1 MSSQVSAA
9 PTSLWDGGGSPYA
22 TNSKKFGM
30 WLFIISDSL
39 TFSALLFAY
48 TYSRVTNPDWPK
60 PFDFSPAVI
69 FSTIMTFCLLS
80 SSLTMVMAVHAMN
93 HGNRKS
99 AAGWILATMCGG
111 GAFVVLHLSEWLKLI
126 NVEHVTAFNNPWGV
140 PLFGGTFF
148 ALTGLHMT
156 HVIIGLI
163 YLAIISQGILRGKFK
178 AEDVEVSGLY
188 WHFVDLVWM
197 FIFPLV
203 YLMSA
208 RVG

>member
-1 MSSQVSAA
+1 
-9 PTSLWDGGGSPYA
+9 
-22 TNSKKFGM
+22 M

-93 HGNRKS
+93 HGNRK
-99 AAGWILATMCGG
+99 AATGWILGTMCGG
-111 GAFVVLHLSEWLKLI
+111 GAFVVLHLSEWMKLI
-126 NVEHVTAFNNPWGV
+126 NVEHVTPLNNPWGV

-163 YLAIISQGILRGKFK
+163 YLSIVAQGIIRGKFK